1 MKLKFRKIEG
11 RGDTIVEVLIS
22 MTVLAVVLGTA
33 YATTNRSFHSGLNS
47 QYRGQA
53 VLIAQKQVE
62 FLKSADGGSS
72 ISTFQSP
79 PYRFCIDSITP
90 TPPSTSTT
98 LVKKN
103 LTSSSPTC
111 SWPISGPD
119 AGSSQ
124 FTLFDTYTPPPNNP
138 VFTITVQWQ
147 SNNLSQNQVVMH
159 YKASGSYVP

>member
-1 MKLKFRKIEG
+1 MRLSPKKNLEG
-11 RGDTIVEVLIS
+11 SGDTIVEVLIS

-53 VLIAQKQVE
+53 VLIAQQQVE
-62 FLKSADGGSS
+62 LLKSADTGPSPS

-79 PYRFCIDSITP
+79 PYRFCID
-90 TPPSTSTT
+90 PSN
-98 LVKKN
+98 LHKLP
-103 LTSSSPTC
+103 LTSSSSTC
-111 SWPISGPD
+111 STPVGVAP
-119 AGSSQ
+119 ANASQ
-124 FTLFDTYTPPPNNP
+124 FTLADTYTPPPNNP